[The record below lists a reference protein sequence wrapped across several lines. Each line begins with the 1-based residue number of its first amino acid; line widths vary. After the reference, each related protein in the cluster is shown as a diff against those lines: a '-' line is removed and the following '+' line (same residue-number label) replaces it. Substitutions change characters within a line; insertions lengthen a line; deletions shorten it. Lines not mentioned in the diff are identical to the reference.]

1 MNRDKSKLKEEDD
14 FDDLLSQYKKT
25 LGYSAKAKKKTY
37 KRNKDRDGAAWI
49 IIYGGTSVA
58 VAAAF
63 ALFVAE
69 GLMSRGQARTMQ
81 NHLRKTIGY
90 SKGRAW
96 SYYLQTGDIVGAI
109 NKLGQ

>member
-1 MNRDKSKLKEEDD
+1 MDDILK
-14 FDDLLSQYKKT
+14 
-25 LGYSAKAKKKTY
+25 Y
-37 KRNKDRDGAAWI
+37 KRNKAKDAAAWI

-69 GLMSRGQARTMQ
+69 GLMTKGHARVMQ
-81 NHLRKTIGY
+81 TNLGKALRSGK
-90 SKGRAW
+90 KEVW

-109 NKLGQ
+109 EKLIS